1 MNDNELLDKERM
13 ELITEKARE
22 VEKDIRGF
30 DGSVDPNIEELS
42 TYDVHDL
49 IAALKEARQEVTLP
63 AFDEVVLKSERGEDL
78 TIIEDFIEEFTP
90 GGENMENIF
99 RSLLRKIANGQGNE
113 IDSRSEQAVGDREGC
128 HS

>member
-1 MNDNELLDKERM
+1 MSNEPVDNERM
-13 ELITEKARE
+13 ELIAEKARQ

-30 DGSVDPNIEELS
+30 DGSVDPNIEELA

-49 IAALKEARQEVTLP
+49 IFALKEAREEVTLP

-78 TIIEDFIEEFTP
+78 TIIEDFIEEYTP
-90 GGENMENIF
+90 GGENLENIF

-113 IDSRSEQAVGDREGC
+113 TYSRSEQAVGD
-128 HS
+128 